1 MAFVVGTL
9 NNNTLMLF
17 LSAINYNKKN
27 SSCLVAKVCAA
38 TQRAKFYEKVH
49 KPRLRINVNN
59 FELNG
64 FNASI
69 KVPQTPPKM

>member
-27 SSCLVAKVCAA
+27 SSRLVAKVCAA
-38 TQRAKFYEKVH
+38 MSAE
-49 KPRLRINVNN
+49 
-59 FELNG
+59 FEHT
-64 FNASI
+64 S
-69 KVPQTPPKM
+69 